1 MGERVRLHKWLAQ
14 AGVASRRAAEA
25 LIRQGRVAVNGQ
37 TVTAMGWTIDP
48 SRDRVTVDGRPV
60 EPPAGGEGLV
70 YVLLHKPRGLVS
82 TARDERGRP
91 TVVDWVRSR
100 GGPQVRLFPVGRLDL
115 DSEGLLLLTNDG
127 ELAYALTHPSRQ
139 VPKTYHVTVRG
150 AITEDALRR
159 LRQGVELED
168 GPARAASLRL
178 IRRSQD
184 GGELAIT
191 LHEGRKRQVRRMCQ
205 AVGLTVRRLVRV
217 RLGPLSLGT
226 LAPGEWRLLRPDE
239 VARLRRAS
247 GVDRPFTAPGGRGSI
262 PAKTQDGRTAGD
274 GDPGA
279 QGRAGRRPQ
288 TG

>member
-14 AGVASRRAAEA
+14 AGVASRRASEA

-37 TVTAMGWTIDP
+37 TVTAMGWSIDP
-48 SRDRVTVDGRPV
+48 GRDRVTVDGRPV
-60 EPPAGGEGLV
+60 APPPGAGEMV
-70 YVLLHKPRGLVS
+70 YILLHKPRGLVS

-100 GGPQVRLFPVGRLDL
+100 GGPGVRLFPVGRVDL

-139 VPKTYHVTVRG
+139 VPKTYRVTVRG
-150 AITEDALRR
+150 AITDEALQR

-168 GPARAASLRL
+168 GRARASSLRL
-178 IRRSQD
+178 IRRSPD

-205 AVGLTVRRLVRV
+205 SVGLTVRRLVRV
-217 RLGPLSLGT
+217 RLGPLDLGT
-226 LAPGEWRLLRPDE
+226 LAPGQWRYLGPDE

-247 GVDRPFTAPGGRGSI
+247 GASEPFTAPGGRGSI
-262 PAKTQDGRTAGD
+262 PPKTQDGRTAGD
-274 GDPGA
+274 GEPGA
-279 QGRAGRRPQ
+279 RGWPGRRPQ
-288 TG
+288 AR

>member
-127 ELAYALTHPSRQ
+127 ELARRLELPSNAWTRRYRVRVHGHVDPGRLEALAEGITIDGVAYGPIRARLDRQRGDNAWLTMALTEGKNRE
-139 VPKTYHVTVRG
+139 VRRVCEHLG
-150 AITEDALRR
+150 WP
-159 LRQGVELED
+159 VN
-168 GPARAASLRL
+168 RL
-178 IRRSQD
+178 IRVAFGPFQLGSLEPGAVEEIPARVLQDQLGQGGQAGKGNGPAKRRPSKKRPDKKRQD
-184 GGELAIT
+184 GDRSRADRR
-191 LHEGRKRQVRRMCQ
+191 RK
-205 AVGLTVRRLVRV
+205 A
-217 RLGPLSLGT
+217 
-226 LAPGEWRLLRPDE
+226 
-239 VARLRRAS
+239 
-247 GVDRPFTAPGGRGSI
+247 
-262 PAKTQDGRTAGD
+262 
-274 GDPGA
+274 
-279 QGRAGRRPQ
+279 
-288 TG
+288 